1 VITIRQIRSEIPGML
16 RLAVPLAMAE
26 LGWILMH
33 IVDIA
38 MVGRLGADAIA
49 AVSVGTA
56 VFHVFAIVSEG
67 LLLGLDA
74 LVSQQYGAGKLD
86 ECHRSLWAAIQF
98 ALPLSLVMIV
108 LIWAAVPVL
117 PIIGIAP
124 AVTGLTGPFLRALA
138 WSLPPLLLFF
148 GLRRYLQAMHL
159 VRIIPFALISANLVN
174 FGFNYALI
182 YGRFGLPAM
191 GPEGSG
197 WSTTISRT
205 YMLGVLVLY
214 TLAQN
219 RKRNFRIGRFVW
231 PLHGERIR
239 EIVKLGIPAAAQ
251 IGLEVG
257 AFAASTLIAG
267 RLGAVIVSGHQIA
280 ISMASLTFMVPLGIA
295 SATAVRVGNAVGRR
309 DPEGANAAGWTGVGV
324 SAAFMSMAAVVF
336 WTLPHPIASI
346 FTRDPQVLSLAV
358 SLLLIAAVFQFFD
371 GVQVTAIGALRGSGD
386 TRTAML
392 TNIVGWWVVGLPL
405 GAYLCFVRG
414 WGAKGI
420 WIGLCTGL
428 ILIGCILAVAWR
440 RRVHWMRM
448 ATAEELQEP
457 TAPELI

>member
-1 VITIRQIRSEIPGML
+1 MITIGQIRSEIPGML

-38 MVGRLGADAIA
+38 MVGRLGADSIA

-98 ALPLSLVMIV
+98 AVPLSVVMVV
-108 LIWAAVPVL
+108 LIWATVPVL

-124 AVTGLTGPFLRALA
+124 AVTTLSGPFLRALA

-182 YGRFGLPAM
+182 YGHFGLPAM

-214 TLAQN
+214 TLVQN
-219 RKRNFRIGRFVW
+219 HKRNFRISRFVW
-231 PLHGERIR
+231 PVHAERIR
-239 EIVKLGIPAAAQ
+239 EIVKLGLPAAAQ

-267 RLGAVIVSGHQIA
+267 RLGAIIVSGHQIA

-295 SATAVRVGNAVGRR
+295 SATAVRVGNAMGRR

-324 SAAFMSMAAVVF
+324 SAAFMTMAAIVF
-336 WTLPHPIASI
+336 WTLPRPIASI

-392 TNIVGWWVVGLPL
+392 TNLVGWWVVGLPL

-440 RRVHWMRM
+440 RRVHWMRT
-448 ATAEELQEP
+448 ATAEELEESA
-457 TAPELI
+457 APELI